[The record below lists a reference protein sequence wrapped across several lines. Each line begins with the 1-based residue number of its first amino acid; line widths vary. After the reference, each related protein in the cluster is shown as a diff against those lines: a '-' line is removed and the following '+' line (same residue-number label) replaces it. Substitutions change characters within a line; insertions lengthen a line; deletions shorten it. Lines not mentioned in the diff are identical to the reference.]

1 MAYSQGSVVAP
12 SKATEFVIDQNKLDN
27 SSLKSYLE
35 KHAKLFEREG
45 AHLGGWLKKQTGE
58 YMLDVVFP
66 LSYED
71 AVRHAMWGDQD
82 AIFDLST
89 FNEIATRDETTQ
101 QVKPPE
107 GFQESLNQILKQKPS
122 DIGSAAERSF
132 RESSPIRDQ
141 SIESIRRRA
150 EGSQGEVRQPPPSK
164 TRGTEVDENLF
175 LPINYEQEY
184 RKKYSEN
191 APRRRGGYL
200 TTVNN
205 DGNEVSPLSIRE
217 GQETLRGGKQDGSI
231 DLVRFTH
238 FPNQKIRHSILEVS
252 KHGSGIPG
260 AEARRK
266 RNFPQ
271 AYVDRIYFGDS
282 NYIPERGLETD
293 FPHVVDVDEHA
304 FMARFTEIF
313 KEEFERMT
321 GDTLDPSALQA
332 TRWFFMIDTAKRLGY
347 SKAATNETISGYT
360 QRYLSKLGSNQ
371 GSGGQ
376 SDGTPNAGVSSPTQD
391 QGRQLLP
398 QGERVNRV
406 FRKPPRAN
414 RFMMAP
420 AARAAVTSGEMD
432 RFRQ

>member
-175 LPINYEQEY
+175 LPINYE
-184 RKKYSEN
+184 
-191 APRRRGGYL
+191 
-200 TTVNN
+200 
-205 DGNEVSPLSIRE
+205 
-217 GQETLRGGKQDGSI
+217 
-231 DLVRFTH
+231 
-238 FPNQKIRHSILEVS
+238 
-252 KHGSGIPG
+252 
-260 AEARRK
+260 
-266 RNFPQ
+266 
-271 AYVDRIYFGDS
+271 
-282 NYIPERGLETD
+282 
-293 FPHVVDVDEHA
+293 
-304 FMARFTEIF
+304 
-313 KEEFERMT
+313 
-321 GDTLDPSALQA
+321 
-332 TRWFFMIDTAKRLGY
+332 
-347 SKAATNETISGYT
+347 
-360 QRYLSKLGSNQ
+360 
-371 GSGGQ
+371 
-376 SDGTPNAGVSSPTQD
+376 
-391 QGRQLLP
+391 
-398 QGERVNRV
+398 
-406 FRKPPRAN
+406 
-414 RFMMAP
+414 
-420 AARAAVTSGEMD
+420 
-432 RFRQ
+432 

>member
-191 APRRRGGYL
+191 DPRRRGGYL

-321 GDTLDPSALQA
+321 GDTLDPSA
-332 TRWFFMIDTAKRLGY
+332 
-347 SKAATNETISGYT
+347 
-360 QRYLSKLGSNQ
+360 
-371 GSGGQ
+371 
-376 SDGTPNAGVSSPTQD
+376 
-391 QGRQLLP
+391 
-398 QGERVNRV
+398 
-406 FRKPPRAN
+406 
-414 RFMMAP
+414 
-420 AARAAVTSGEMD
+420 
-432 RFRQ
+432 